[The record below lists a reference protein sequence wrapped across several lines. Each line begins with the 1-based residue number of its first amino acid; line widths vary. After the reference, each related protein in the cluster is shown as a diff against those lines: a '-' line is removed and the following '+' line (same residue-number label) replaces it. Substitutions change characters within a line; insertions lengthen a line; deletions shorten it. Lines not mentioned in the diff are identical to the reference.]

1 MNTQIKFSA
10 FVLTLCF
17 QLISTFVSAQDII
30 DIVDPY
36 EMKVSRS
43 KDADTFYFSQNATT
57 ALAAKQKLD
66 TLRTYDVFLEERPTP
81 FGTAYM
87 CNGNE
92 VTKQKYFEYKKRKS
106 IPTNRDGEIELLTAS
121 CARTILTRACTSIL
135 TSTVSHSKNS
145 EEIKYLWYITY
156 TWGIGILFRT
166 KQKANKNI
174 SLHPDAAFF
183 DVFQSNLPE

>member
-17 QLISTFVSAQDII
+17 QLISTFVLAQDII

-92 VTKQKYFEYKKRKS
+92 VTKQKYFEYKKFWNASGACKPCLLYTYDDKNKLKYTAFQYEDCLCGS
-106 IPTNRDGEIELLTAS
+106 YVAYYQDGTKKVEGQFKRIQQ
-121 CARTILTRACTSIL
+121 
-135 TSTVSHSKNS
+135 
-145 EEIKYLWYITY
+145 IT
-156 TWGIGILFRT
+156 G
-166 KQKANKNI
+166 
-174 SLHPDAAFF
+174 
-183 DVFQSNLPE
+183 

>member
-92 VTKQKYFEYKKRKS
+92 V
-106 IPTNRDGEIELLTAS
+106 
-121 CARTILTRACTSIL
+121 
-135 TSTVSHSKNS
+135 
-145 EEIKYLWYITY
+145 
-156 TWGIGILFRT
+156 
-166 KQKANKNI
+166 NKNI
-174 SLHPDAAFF
+174 LNTKNSGMLQVPVNHACCIHMTTKI
-183 DVFQSNLPE
+183 N